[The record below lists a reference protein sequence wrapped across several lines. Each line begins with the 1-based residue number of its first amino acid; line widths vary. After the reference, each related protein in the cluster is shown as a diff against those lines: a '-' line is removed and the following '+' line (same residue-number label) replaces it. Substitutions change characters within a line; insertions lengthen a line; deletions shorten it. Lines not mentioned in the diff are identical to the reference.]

1 MSIKIS
7 HRVEMIEKSLR
18 VTLPKEYA
26 KFIEEIGVYKGEYFD
41 VYGYDEGIEDIEA
54 YPCVIGMTH
63 SYAKDNPLIEPQDIM
78 IHFDEYLNSVV
89 ALDCRNGGIYNIDF
103 EERKEIAKNFEE
115 WFEWL
120 KDMERKAME
129 E

>member
-1 MSIKIS
+1 
-7 HRVEMIEKSLR
+7 MIEKSLR